1 MAFRICKIFEV
12 ESGHMLSKN
21 DDCCG
26 FPHGHTR
33 RIELIFE
40 SNSLD
45 DYQMV
50 CDYRAI
56 KMLMKEY
63 LDTFDH
69 SMCVNTKDPN
79 FEKLRSLYSERIIPF
94 EDMDPTTEVIAKT
107 IYEEACRRLAEYLGR
122 KTKLYPMQDKIR
134 VSRVRV
140 WETSSSWAEYEE

>member
-1 MAFRICKIFEV
+1 MPFRICKIFEV

-33 RIELIFE
+33 RIELILE
-40 SNSLD
+40 AD
-45 DYQMV
+45 EIDTCQMV

-63 LDTFDH
+63 LNTFDH
-69 SMCVNTKDPN
+69 SMCVNTHDPN
-79 FEKLRSLYSERIIPF
+79 FENLRSLYGERIIPF
-94 EDMDPTTEVIAKT
+94 ENMDPTTEVIAKT
-107 IYEEACRRLAEYLGR
+107 IYEEVRRRLAEYIR
-122 KTKLYPMQDKIR
+122 QKSKIYPMQNGVR